1 MLRCAQNAKSAPAW
15 GVMNWGKMSTN
26 RDYIY
31 AMIASYFFVVPLW
44 FFVNLGAEG
53 LEVLPFTL
61 ILGAPVALIGA
72 GIGFRSYEYFYLKLK
87 ASSEVKILVS
97 GLLSAV
103 VTGFLP
109 FTISLIVHG
118 GMDWMS
124 LSVYAS
130 IFLVLPVL
138 IAIPGS
144 MILIYRERCS

>member
-1 MLRCAQNAKSAPAW
+1 
-15 GVMNWGKMSTN
+15 MNWGKMSRN

-31 AMIASYFFVVPLW
+31 AMIASYFFVVSLW
-44 FFVNLGAEG
+44 LFVNLGTEG

-72 GIGFRSYEYFYLKLK
+72 VIGFRSYEYFYLKLK
-87 ASSEVKILVS
+87 VKSEVKILVS

-118 GMDWMS
+118 EMDWMS
-124 LSVYAS
+124 FSVYAS